1 MNSSEFGIYVKE
13 KMLDIVSDSSL
24 MNDENI
30 KTNLY
35 NMSAKNYIESKSNNY
50 SIDNNML
57 KRVAKGGYIHDNGFD
72 GVEEGYKPY
81 YNYLKYGNQYKK
93 EEPIMIS
100 ESLQKLAYEGIDK
113 VLYNKG
119 VYSKIA
125 ENYKNLKDNDIEP
138 SEDIKKYTAIGGYIH
153 DNGFEGSRDNY
164 KPYYEYLNEN
174 NYETPYSFEYEPYLL
189 DNNNYSITFD
199 HEVDTSDSIQ
209 MIEEM
214 YNKDNVEEDVD
225 SNDIIDVLSFLSNK
239 ISKVKKSII
248 HYISNYRPIINQYTD
263 TIEAVLIE

>member
-13 KMLDIVSDSSL
+13 KMLDIVSNSSL
-24 MNDENI
+24 MDDENI

-35 NMSAKNYIESKSNNY
+35 NMSAKNYIESKNNNY

-57 KRVAKGGYIHDNGFD
+57 ERVAKGGYINDNGFN

-93 EEPIMIS
+93 EEVKEEPIMIS
-100 ESLQKLAYEGIDK
+100 ESLQKLAYEEIDK

-125 ENYKNLKDNDIEP
+125 ENYKDLKENGIEP

-164 KPYYEYLNEN
+164 KPYYEYLNGN
-174 NYETPYSFEYEPYLL
+174 NYETPYSFEYEPYMIEF
-189 DNNNYSITFD
+189 N
-199 HEVDTSDSIQ
+199 HEVDTNNSIE

-214 YNKDNVEEDVD
+214 YNEDNNIEDID
-225 SNDIIDVLSFLSNK
+225 SNEIIDVLSFLSNK
-239 ISKVKKSII
+239 VKEVKNTII
-248 HYISNYRPIINQYTD
+248 HYISNYRPIMNQYTD